1 MLRKRS
7 HQKMKVAMR
16 KMSLPIKKMMNQH
29 LKSNKILQD
38 LPTRIIMAARTI
50 KSSDKKCLLL
60 KNLKRPPHQNPW
72 RKMSL

>member
-1 MLRKRS
+1 
-7 HQKMKVAMR
+7 MKVAMR

-29 LKSNKILQD
+29 LKSNKILQE
-38 LPTRIIMAARTI
+38 LPTRIIMAAMTI

-60 KNLKRPPHQNPW
+60 KTLKRPPHQNLW

>member
-1 MLRKRS
+1 
-7 HQKMKVAMR
+7 MKVAMR
-16 KMSLPIKKMMNQH
+16 KMSLPIKKMMNQN
-29 LKSNKILQD
+29 LTNNKILQE
-38 LPTRIIMAARTI
+38 LPTRIIMAAMTI

>member
-1 MLRKRS
+1 MLKMLRKRS

-29 LKSNKILQD
+29 LK
-38 LPTRIIMAARTI
+38 TRTI

>member
-1 MLRKRS
+1 
-7 HQKMKVAMR
+7 MKVAMR

-38 LPTRIIMAARTI
+38 LPTRIIMAAMTI
-50 KSSDKKCLLL
+50 KSSDKKGLLL
-60 KNLKRPPHQNPW
+60 KTLKRPPHQNLW